1 MTPGV
6 LRRAERHLTGAD
18 PVMAALV
25 ERVGRCGLGEVQRS
39 RPFPALV
46 ESIVHQQLSLPAA
59 RTIHGRFLE
68 LYDGRPPSARRLL
81 ETPEEKLRAVGLSGA
96 KVRYLRDLAERV
108 SARRLPLGRL
118 DELDDEEVIEV
129 LTEVKG
135 IGRWTAQMFLIFR
148 LGRLDVLPVDD
159 LGVRDAMRQAYD
171 LEELPEAARMEEIAA
186 PWRPYRS
193 VGCWYLWRT
202 RRTGGLGPEAE
213 AR

>member
-1 MTPGV
+1 MTPEV
-6 LRRAERHLTGAD
+6 LRRAERHLRGAD
-18 PVMAALV
+18 PVIAALV
-25 ERVGRCGLGEVQRS
+25 ERVGRCGLDEVQRS

-68 LYDGRPPSARRLL
+68 LYGGRPPSARRLL

-108 SARRLPLGRL
+108 GARRLPLGRL
-118 DELDDEEVIEV
+118 VELDDEEVIEV

-202 RRTGGLGPEAE
+202 RRSGGLGPEAE
-213 AR
+213 AP